1 MNKKILVILASLLLI
16 GQAFSVAPVQAQEQ
30 ETETVSIGEVSDP
43 GILPDSPF
51 YFVKSWGRTI
61 RSFFAFNSQK
71 KAELALRF
79 ANEDALAIKELCDK
93 GKCQL
98 AEKHC
103 EKFQEQF
110 QRAVQR
116 MERVREEGKDV
127 EALIE
132 KLKENHFRQQQV
144 LASVLEKAPEQ
155 AEEGILN
162 AIENSCFGL
171 ENAVERIQGKQKLE
185 QFREELNLQFSN
197 VGEETRIRIQER
209 LEAGH
214 HKPEEISGGGPQE
227 QKHNQ
232 GRNSTEK

>member
-1 MNKKILVILASLLLI
+1 MKRWNRRDKHVNKKILVILASLLLF
-16 GQAFSVAPVQAQEQ
+16 GQAFSVAPVWAQEQ
-30 ETETVSIGEVSDP
+30 ETETVSIAEVSDP

-61 RSFFAFNSQK
+61 RSFFALNAQE

-79 ANEDALAIKELCDK
+79 ANEDALAVKKLCDK

-110 QRAVQR
+110 RRAIR
-116 MERVREEGKDV
+116 WMERAREQGKDI

-132 KLKENHFRQQQV
+132 KLKENHLRQQQV
-144 LASVLEKAPEQ
+144 LAGVLEKVPEQ
-155 AEEGILN
+155 AKGGVLN
-162 AIENSCFGL
+162 AIENSSFGL
-171 ENAVERIQGKQKLE
+171 ENAVERMQGKQKLE
-185 QFREELNLQFSN
+185 QFRVELNLQFSN

-214 HKPEEISGGGPQE
+214 HKPERVS
-227 QKHNQ
+227 
-232 GRNSTEK
+232 

>member
-1 MNKKILVILASLLLI
+1 MNKAFLVILAGLLLI
-16 GQAFSVAPVQAQEQ
+16 GQAFSVVPLQAQEQ

-51 YFVKSWGRTI
+51 YFMKGWGRTI
-61 RSFFAFNSQK
+61 RLFLAFNAQE

-79 ANEDALAIKELCDK
+79 ANEDALAVKKLCDK
-93 GKCQL
+93 GEFEL

-110 QRAVQR
+110 RRAIWW
-116 MERVREEGKDV
+116 MERAREQSKDI
-127 EALIE
+127 EELIGR
-132 KLKENHFRQQQV
+132 LRENHLRQQQV
-144 LASVLEKAPEQ
+144 LAGVLDKVPEQ
-155 AEEGILN
+155 AKGGVLN
-162 AIENSCFGL
+162 AIENSSFGL

-214 HKPEEISGGGPQE
+214 HKPEGVS
-227 QKHNQ
+227 
-232 GRNSTEK
+232 